1 VLGPPLI
8 GLVLTLGIL
17 GTFALVLALV
27 IPGGLLLRLFGIALV
42 DREGNEVTRWLSFRR
57 AVVVW
62 WAPLLL
68 ASGLSH
74 LLLLAGRL
82 GRPTV
87 GILALIVFGVSLCGV
102 YLAAIVVALVNP
114 QQGLQDRFLG
124 THLVPR

>member
-1 VLGPPLI
+1 MM
-8 GLVLTLGIL
+8 LGIL

-42 DREGNEVTRWLSFRR
+42 DRKGHEVTRWLSFRR

-74 LLLLAGRL
+74 LLLLAGRQ

-87 GILALIVFGVSLCGV
+87 LILAPIVFAVSLCGA
-102 YLAAIVVALVNP
+102 YLAGIAVALVNP
-114 QQGLQDRFLG
+114 QQGLQDYFLG
-124 THLVPR
+124 NYLVPR